1 LTTKH
6 QKTLQERTFDQL
18 VDQEWESLSEAART
32 VIEQALEIASKWYLI
47 HNISYMSEWYEDDMK
62 AMRRTVAGLTEH
74 DCKGLTHIWRS
85 ALATAASIDPYD
97 YETHL
102 GYGVYPADLWILQGV
117 LKNGGGYRVGEA
129 VRRGPEEGARRAGTD
144 RCRGR
149 SLLMQ
154 APRSRGRTK
163 ILVDSLTRRVPA

>member
-18 VDQEWESLSEAART
+18 ADQEWESLSEAART

-102 GYGVYPADLWILQGV
+102 GYGVYPADLY
-117 LKNGGGYRVGEA
+117 GYYKEFSRMVEDIEWEKRYA
-129 VRRGPEEGARRAGTD
+129 EVRKKELAEQEPIDVED
-144 RCRGR
+144 
-149 SLLMQ
+149 
-154 APRSRGRTK
+154 APF
-163 ILVDSLTRRVPA
+163 